1 MSSRLRSTT
10 GRYLLAAT
18 VASVVG
24 ACAGCLVINRP
35 GCGRF
40 RAVRAPVQLGY
51 EAAPTEPAPDASPYF
66 AYQRY
71 LLRPGDRLEFT
82 LTLQPHTQPKGYQ
95 LMPGDE
101 ITVEYRHEPARD
113 RGTRVMKL
121 LPDGSLHL
129 PELGRV
135 QAAGKTVE
143 ELTAEVNRL
152 ALRFYKHP
160 DIAIW
165 PIETMGRAEELRRAF
180 STGFTNQS
188 LTVSVGPDG
197 TIDLPVIGRV
207 YVFGRPLPDVAEE
220 VNRRYAELV
229 PGVSVWPRIT
239 QRAPDRV
246 YVLGQVE
253 KPGEY
258 LLERPTHVSQL
269 IAMAGGYTVG
279 SELRRVILIR
289 YRNGRPV
296 ARELN
301 LHYAV
306 WQDVRAR
313 QLDLSDDILLADGDV
328 VVVPRDHVQRGND
341 LIRRIFTEGL
351 YGLLPSL
358 NQPW

>member
-1 MSSRLRSTT
+1 
-10 GRYLLAAT
+10 LLAVTA
-18 VASVVG
+18 ASVAA
-24 ACAGCLVINRP
+24 ACAGCLISKRP
-35 GCGRF
+35 GSGRF
-40 RAVRAPVQLGY
+40 CPVRPPVELGY
-51 EAAPTEPAPDASPYF
+51 EATQAEPAPQASPYS
-66 AYQRY
+66 AYERY

-82 LTLQPHTQPKGYQ
+82 LSVEPHTQAKGYR

-101 ITVEYRHEPARD
+101 VSVEYRHEPAER
-113 RGTRVMKL
+113 RGSHRMKV
-121 LPDGSLHL
+121 LPDGSIHL
-129 PELGRV
+129 PEIGRV

-165 PIETMGRAEELRRAF
+165 PTETMGRAEELRRAF

-188 LTVSVGPDG
+188 LAVTVEPDG

-207 YVFGRPLPDVAEE
+207 YVFGRTLPEVAEE

-239 QRAPDRV
+239 HRAPDRV
-246 YVLGQVE
+246 YVLGQVQ

-258 LLERPTHVSQL
+258 LLQRPTHVSQL
-269 IAMAGGYTVG
+269 IAMAGGYTLG

-289 YRNGRPV
+289 YRDGRPV

-306 WQDVRAR
+306 WQDVRAP
-313 QLDLSDDILLADGDV
+313 QLDLSDDILLSDGDV
-328 VVVPRDHVQRGND
+328 VVVPRDHVQRGD
-341 LIRRIFTEGL
+341 DIIRRVFTEGL
-351 YGLLPSL
+351 YGMLPSL
-358 NQPW
+358 TQPR